1 MPKADAR
8 KSARARSH
16 ESRHR
21 HFWGRGLQRWPEEA
35 MRDVALPASSKAFL
49 TGVGLPVPKRMIW
62 VWTLAWNEALGRLPG
77 SSQIRLLGN
86 NHSRPILLDEGRHG
100 CAGARRVK
108 ALPVNASVEQ
118 SAISVRWTWLQREDA
133 RIGDASYDAGA
144 QRRAVKDL
152 RNRLRE
158 IDATAI
164 DDSESLWSNILV
176 EMRVQIYS
184 STI

>member
-1 MPKADAR
+1 MN
-8 KSARARSH
+8 H
-16 ESRHR
+16 GTIVTYWGTES
-21 HFWGRGLQRWPEEA
+21 LQRWPEEA

-100 CAGARRVK
+100 CVLWGKTSGSEERYA
-108 ALPVNASVEQ
+108 NASVEQ
-118 SAISVRWTWLQREDA
+118 FAESLVEMDRFVQREDA